1 MVMPLKIK
9 IHGAKIDYIPSHL
22 QQFYFVFLF
31 ISTLRPE
38 LLQNKWI
45 ELSKIFILILITKQA
60 SALMMSKLNI
70 SFADERA
77 GREYKQIMYFNAI
90 MIYGPCYAKEASCTS
105 NSSTSTGN
113 NNNNISTRECNKIR
127 TEMQTFFQRG
137 SKTNVNNQHF
147 GLESAHT
154 LNPNVRVARMF
165 HFQFSVCSSLFG
177 LWLLTNDKTH
187 GSIQYKYQFPV

>member
-1 MVMPLKIK
+1 MNR
-9 IHGAKIDYIPSHL
+9 A
-22 QQFYFVFLF
+22 QQ
-31 ISTLRPE
+31 
-38 LLQNKWI
+38 
-45 ELSKIFILILITKQA
+45 IFILILITKQA

-177 LWLLTNDKTH
+177 L
-187 GSIQYKYQFPV
+187 